1 MKLRLSMHKW
11 HKGRKRRLAFAAS
24 VLLVC
29 LQLRATVPAQQ
40 NVVYDVPADARITKN
55 EVIAVQVEL
64 RRLGYLKTRLSAELD
79 PETRIA
85 LREYQLKYGLPTTG
99 KVDPAT
105 YRRLGLPYP
114 APKPGEQN
122 AARQAN
128 SAVKERAPASSEKNI
143 VQQAGSGVKEGARVG
158 LEKTW
163 DAGGYAA
170 SKSKDATVK
179 GAKAAGGAA
188 KRKADSMIRRND
200 EDTRPE
206 VAEVFDSKPAWSG
219 LVYTVKDG
227 MVTIKLPP
235 KSNVDIGTLVSEVR
249 KVAGVRYVFVVV
261 L

>member
-1 MKLRLSMHKW
+1 MKLQVSMHKW
-11 HKGRKRRLAFAAS
+11 RKRQLVFAAGGL
-24 VLLVC
+24 VVWVHLLAMG
-29 LQLRATVPAQQ
+29 LAQQ
-40 NVVYDVPADARITKN
+40 TVVYDVPADARITKN

-99 KVDPAT
+99 KIDPAT

-114 APKPGEQN
+114 APKPGEQRVV
-122 AARQAN
+122 RQAGD
-128 SAVKERAPASSEKNI
+128 AAKE
-143 VQQAGSGVKEGARVG
+143 AGSSTKEGTRGG

-163 DAGGYAA
+163 DAGGYAV
-170 SKSKDATVK
+170 SKSRDATVK
-179 GAKAAGGAA
+179 GAKVAGGAA

-200 EDTRPE
+200 EDTQPE
-206 VAEVFDSKPAWSG
+206 VAEVFDSKPQWSG
-219 LVYTVKDG
+219 LAYTVKDG

-235 KSNVDIGTLVSEVR
+235 KSKVDIGTLVSEVR

>member
-1 MKLRLSMHKW
+1 MKLQASMHKW
-11 HKGRKRRLAFAAS
+11 HKRQSVFAAS
-24 VLLVC
+24 GLLVWC
-29 LQLRATVPAQQ
+29 FLLAIAVAQPTI
-40 NVVYDVPADARITKN
+40 VYDVPANARMTKN

-99 KVDPAT
+99 KIDPAT

-114 APKPGEQN
+114 APKPGEQRVVSQ
-122 AARQAN
+122 AAVA
-128 SAVKERAPASSEKNI
+128 KESS
-143 VQQAGSGVKEGARVG
+143 STKEGTRGG

-163 DAGGYAA
+163 DAGGYAV
-170 SKSKDATVK
+170 SKSMDATVK
-179 GAKAAGGAA
+179 GVKVAGSAA
-188 KRKADSMIRRND
+188 KRKADSIIRRND
-200 EDTRPE
+200 EDTQPE
-206 VAEVFDSKPAWSG
+206 VAEVFDSKPEWSG
-219 LVYTVKDG
+219 LVFIVKDG

-235 KSNVDIGTLVSEVR
+235 KSRVDIGTLVSEVR

>member
-1 MKLRLSMHKW
+1 MHE
-11 HKGRKRRLAFAAS
+11 GRNRRLAFAA
-24 VLLVC
+24 VGLFVWFHLLAMG
-29 LQLRATVPAQQ
+29 LAQQ

-85 LREYQLKYGLPTTG
+85 LREYQLKYGLQTTG
-99 KVDPAT
+99 KIDPAT

-114 APKPGEQN
+114 APKPGEQS
-122 AARQAN
+122 AVRQAGGV
-128 SAVKERAPASSEKNI
+128 AKE
-143 VQQAGSGVKEGARVG
+143 AGSSVKEGTRGG

-179 GAKAAGGAA
+179 GAKAAGSAA
-188 KRKADSMIRRND
+188 KRKASSMIRRND
-200 EDTRPE
+200 EDTQPE
-206 VAEVFDSKPAWSG
+206 VAEVFDSKSEWSG

-235 KSNVDIGTLVSEVR
+235 KSKVDIGTLVSEVR